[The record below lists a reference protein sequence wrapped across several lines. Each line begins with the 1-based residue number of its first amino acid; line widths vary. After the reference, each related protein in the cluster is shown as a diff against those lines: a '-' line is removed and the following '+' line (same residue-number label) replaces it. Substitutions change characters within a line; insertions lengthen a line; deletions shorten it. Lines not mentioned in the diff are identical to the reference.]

1 MTNIGA
7 RIQSAI
13 KSRQGINNPI
23 GRFRAIVEQM
33 DADLIQYK
41 RKYPDSTT
49 SINKRTDLINE
60 LDEIC
65 RTLEQYEPIDVWRMI
80 WDKLNL
86 ARLCDFDGDI
96 ALVYFP
102 LKPNLPDYSEAKQIV
117 IDLCGYDLKNPRDY
131 EYHKGELFKEYNSNK
146 Q

>member
-1 MTNIGA
+1 MIGEKM
-7 RIQSAI
+7 QSAI
-13 KSRQGINNPI
+13 EEKKSVDNPI
-23 GRFRAIVEQM
+23 GKLRKIITQM
-33 DADLIQYK
+33 ESDLEWYRVKFPESNAAKKADLINQ
-41 RKYPDSTT
+41 
-49 SINKRTDLINE
+49 
-60 LDEIC
+60 LDNIC
-65 RTLEQYEPIDVWRMI
+65 KTLEQYEPIDVWRMI